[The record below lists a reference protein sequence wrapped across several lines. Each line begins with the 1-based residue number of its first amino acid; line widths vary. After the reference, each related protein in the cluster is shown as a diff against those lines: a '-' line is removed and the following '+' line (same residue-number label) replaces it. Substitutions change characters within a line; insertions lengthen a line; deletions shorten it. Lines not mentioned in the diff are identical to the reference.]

1 MVETKF
7 KHTDIGLIPE
17 DWETRYVKEFT
28 DCTAGGT
35 PSTKVDGYWGGD
47 IPWMNSGELNKR
59 KIYYTQNFITKRGL
73 ENSSTKIIPKNCV
86 LIGLAGQGKTRGTV
100 AINKIELSINQS
112 IGVFYPNSIFNYNY
126 LFYNLQKRYNE
137 LRLLSSGDGGR
148 GGLNLN
154 ILKNLVIPLPPL
166 PEQQAIAEVLSDTD
180 NWIESLEKLI
190 AKKQLIKQG
199 AMQQLLTPKEDWE
212 VRKLEEVCEITG
224 AGVDKKINKNESSV
238 TLLNYLDVYRRDY
251 IFKSELNHI
260 VTAPNSKIQQC
271 NIKKGD
277 VLITPSSELSDDIG
291 VTALA
296 MEDMD
301 GVVYSY
307 HLYRIRFKMKIDWK
321 FGLFIFKNRLFLNQA
336 EKFAEGSGKRYVIS
350 LSKIRDFDISIPKS
364 LSEQNRIAN
373 ILSDMDTEIE
383 TLKQKLAKTKQI
395 KQGLMQELLTGRIRL
410 A

>member
-7 KHTDIGLIPE
+7 KHSDIGLIPE

-166 PEQQAIAEVLSDTD
+166 PEQQVIAEVLSDTD

-212 VRKLEEVCEITG
+212 VKKLGEMSQIYTG
-224 AGVDKKINKNESSV
+224 NKNNQDKVEDGHYPFFVRSQKV
-238 TLLNYLDVYRRDY
+238 ER
-251 IFKSELNHI
+251 I
-260 VTAPNSKIQQC
+260 NS
-271 NIKKGD
+271 
-277 VLITPSSELSDDIG
+277 
-291 VTALA
+291 
-296 MEDMD
+296 
-301 GVVYSY
+301 YSY
-307 HLYRIRFKMKIDWK
+307 EGEAILIPGEGNLGNIFHYINGKFDFHQRVYKVSAFKGINGKYLYWYFRMYFGQHALQNTVKATVDSIRLPTLQEFEI
-321 FGLFIFKNRLFLNQA
+321 LFP
-336 EKFAEGSGKRYVIS
+336 
-350 LSKIRDFDISIPKS
+350 SIE
-364 LSEQNRIAN
+364 EQIQIAT
-373 ILSDMDTEIE
+373 ILSDMDIEIE
-383 TLKQKLAKTKQI
+383 ALKHRLAKAKQI